1 MVIETFSGM
10 AGMHPFIIQIFE
22 AYGSPMASDN
32 AAVLL
37 YVVNNLSKIMFLLL
51 LRFTGKRMPYL
62 IMLIGIFISSAII
75 SGYGFIVLPNGY
87 NSFYHAHEIAVD
99 THSHAYVPFVCIIL
113 WGLFTYGGVN
123 SITKVML
130 LQIFPVK

>member
-10 AGMHPFIIQIFE
+10 VGMHPFIIQIFE

-87 NSFYHAHEIAVD
+87 NSFYHAHEITAD
-99 THSHAYVPFVCIIL
+99 THSHAYIPFVCIIL

-130 LQIFPVK
+130 LEIFPVK